1 MYKDK
6 FFTPNYVNKDLNF
19 ILSLLRFY
27 EAKDSGKWPSQCYLF
42 KSCGRKV
49 ETAAFDCSIN
59 AENTLEVKPF
69 IKSEEEC
76 EMKCQEVG
84 IYITVF
90 IFSNKIKQFIKCIFI
105 IFLVHLNFWI
115 LFLQNRKCGYYKYYG
130 KTDADNQNSNIEDD
144 DENEAN
150 DNELTRKSTSID
162 TSEFCYLLSSCS
174 KRVID
179 NIQCDLGRNNFLDV
193 RFFVPNVEECQA
205 FCRDTPGCRYLYLN
219 KSVDKI

>member
-1 MYKDK
+1 MQFRRH
-6 FFTPNYVNKDLNF
+6 FFTPNYFDKDLNC

-90 IFSNKIKQFIKCIFI
+90 IFSNKIKQFI
-105 IFLVHLNFWI
+105 IFLSYF
-115 LFLQNRKCGYYKYYG
+115 
-130 KTDADNQNSNIEDD
+130 
-144 DENEAN
+144 
-150 DNELTRKSTSID
+150 
-162 TSEFCYLLSSCS
+162 
-174 KRVID
+174 
-179 NIQCDLGRNNFLDV
+179 
-193 RFFVPNVEECQA
+193 
-205 FCRDTPGCRYLYLN
+205 
-219 KSVDKI
+219 